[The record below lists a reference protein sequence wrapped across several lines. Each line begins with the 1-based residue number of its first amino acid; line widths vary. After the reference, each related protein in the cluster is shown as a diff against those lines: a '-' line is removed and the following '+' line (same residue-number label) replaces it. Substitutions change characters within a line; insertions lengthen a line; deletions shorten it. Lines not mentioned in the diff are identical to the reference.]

1 MPRPKILVVDDE
13 PFNVDYLEQELDD
26 LGYDT
31 VAAANG
37 QEALAQ
43 VAAESPDLVL
53 LDIMMPIMDGF
64 TVLARLKADPTTRDI
79 PVIII
84 SAMND
89 LASIVKGI
97 QGGAEDY
104 LPKPFEPVLLQAR
117 ITSGLDKK
125 LRRDRENEY
134 LREVERL
141 TEAAEAVQGSAYD
154 EEAIAPV
161 TKRSDSLGNLARVFQ
176 KMAAEVVARE
186 QRLKRQLRQLQLDI
200 EEERSSASDTAAI
213 YIPMDRRQALLH
225 GTSLPEVADG
235 SVLVAD
241 ISGFTP
247 LTASFAK
254 ELGLQRGAEEITR
267 VINQVYTVL
276 IAHVH
281 QQGGSVVGFGG
292 DAITCWFASKSP
304 MRAVACALAMQQS
317 MAQFAK
323 IAAPGGME
331 ISIGVKVAVGTGPAR
346 RLLVG
351 DPGRH
356 VIDVLAGR
364 MLDDL
369 AEAERNTRSGEVLAS
384 AAVVAALSD
393 LLTVSEWREGK
404 KFAVIAGL
412 SEAEEDAP
420 WPEIPAG
427 ALTAEQSRA
436 WLPPAVYEKVQ
447 SGHSAFLSELRPAT
461 SLFLK
466 FDGIDYDADGDV
478 RFKLDAFVR
487 WVQSVVERWDGAMLQ
502 LAIGD
507 KGSCFNIAF
516 GAPVA
521 HYDDA
526 RRAVCTALELVSPLT
541 SLAFVTS
548 VTIGLA
554 HGPIRAGAYGSPAQR
569 AYTVIGDK
577 TNLAARLMMA
587 AAPNT
592 ILCDE
597 AVYAAAREQIVFESL
612 GSIMVKGK
620 TEPVTIYRPV
630 MERPSAM
637 GTGET
642 HRTLLLDQL
651 APAQQMALKTASVIG
666 QVFSLRQLRDIYPD
680 EHERQN
686 LDEHI
691 AAVTQLNL
699 IAPVP
704 GGGDPIYTFVDAAT
718 QDGAYHQ
725 MLFAQRRQL
734 HRAVAEWH
742 ERVHAADLSPHYPT
756 LARHW
761 RAANEP
767 ARAIHFLEQAAG
779 LARKNGAYEDAQ
791 RYLNESLAIDATS
804 SVLSSGYQR

>member
-1 MPRPKILVVDDE
+1 MPRPKILIVDDE

-31 VAAANG
+31 VSAANG
-37 QEALAQ
+37 EQALAQ
-43 VAAESPDLVL
+43 VAAELPDLVL
-53 LDIMMPIMDGF
+53 LDIMMPVMDGF
-64 TVLARLKADPTTRDI
+64 TVLARLKADDATRDL

-89 LASIVKGI
+89 LTSIVKGI
-97 QGGAEDY
+97 KGGAEDY

-117 ITSGLDKK
+117 ISSGLDKK
-125 LRRDRENEY
+125 LRHDREHEY

-141 TEAAEAVQGSAYD
+141 AAAAQAVQESAY
-154 EEAIAPV
+154 EEAAIAPV
-161 TKRSDSLGNLARVFQ
+161 AARPDSLGNLARVFQ
-176 KMAAEVVARE
+176 NMAREVVARE
-186 QRLKRQLRQLQLDI
+186 QRLKRQLLQLQLDI
-200 EEERSSASDTAAI
+200 EEERGSAGDTAAV
-213 YIPMDRRQALLH
+213 YIPMDRRQALAH
-225 GTSLPEVADG
+225 GTQLPERADG
-235 SVLVAD
+235 TVLVAD

-247 LTASFAK
+247 LTASFAR

-267 VINQVYTVL
+267 VINQVYAVL
-276 IAHVH
+276 ISHVH
-281 QQGGSVVGFGG
+281 AAGGSVVGFGG
-292 DAITCWFASKSP
+292 DAITCWFAAKSP
-304 MRAVACALAMQQS
+304 GRAVGCALAMQQS
-317 MAQFAK
+317 MKRFAQ
-323 IAAPGGME
+323 IAVPGGME
-331 ISIGVKVAVGTGPAR
+331 ISIGLKVAVATGPAR

-351 DPGRH
+351 DPNRH

-364 MLDDL
+364 MLDEL
-369 AEAERNTRSGEVLAS
+369 AEGERSARAGEVLA
-384 AAVVAALSD
+384 AASVVASLSD

-404 KFAVIAGL
+404 KFAVIT
-412 SEAEEDAP
+412 EVREIEDDSP
-420 WPEIPAG
+420 WPELPAG
-427 ALTAEQSRA
+427 ALSSEKARA

-466 FDGIDYDADGDV
+466 FDGIDYDADAKARSKVDG
-478 RFKLDAFVR
+478 FVR
-487 WVQSVVERWDGAMLQ
+487 WIQLVVERWDGAVLQ

-507 KGSCFNIAF
+507 KGSSFNIAF

-526 RRAVCTALELVSPLT
+526 RRAVCAALEMLSPPPEL
-541 SLAFVTS
+541 SYVTG

-587 AAPNT
+587 AEPNS

-612 GSIMVKGK
+612 GTITVKGK
-620 TEPVTIYRPV
+620 EEPVTIYRPV
-630 MERPSAM
+630 MERPSA
-637 GTGET
+637 GANAEPTPAF
-642 HRTLLLDQL
+642 LLDQL
-651 APAQQMALKTASVIG
+651 SPAQQLSLKTASVIG
-666 QVFSLRQLRDIYPD
+666 RVFSLAVLKDIFPD
-680 EHERQN
+680 EHERSHIS
-686 LDEHI
+686 DHI
-691 AAVTQLNL
+691 ASLIQLKL
-699 IAPVP
+699 IAPAA
-704 GGGDPIYTFVDAAT
+704 GDGNPIYTFVDAAT
-718 QDGAYHQ
+718 QDAAYHQ

-734 HRAVAEWH
+734 HRAIADQC
-742 ERVHAADLSPHYPT
+742 ERVHADDLSPYYST

-767 ARAIHFLEQAAG
+767 ARAVQCLELAAEQA
-779 LARKNGAYEDAQ
+779 RKCGAFEDAQ

-804 SVLSSGYQR
+804 SVLSDDYRA

>member
-1 MPRPKILVVDDE
+1 MSRPKILIVDDE

-31 VAAANG
+31 VSAANG
-37 QEALAQ
+37 EQALAQ

-64 TVLARLKADPTTRDI
+64 TVLARLKAEPATRDL

-97 QGGAEDY
+97 KGGAEDY

-125 LRRDRENEY
+125 LRRDREQEY
-134 LREVERL
+134 LREVARL
-141 TEAAEAVQGSAYD
+141 AAAAQAVQEGAY
-154 EEAIAPV
+154 EEAAIAPV
-161 TKRSDSLGNLARVFQ
+161 SERADSLGNLARVFQ
-176 KMAAEVVARE
+176 NMAREVVARE

-200 EEERSSASDTAAI
+200 EEERGSAADTAAV
-213 YIPMDRRQALLH
+213 YIPMDRRQALVH
-225 GTSLPEVADG
+225 GTQLPEVADG
-235 SVLVAD
+235 AVLVAD

-247 LTASFAK
+247 LTASFAR

-267 VINQVYTVL
+267 VINQVYAVL
-276 IAHVH
+276 IEHVH
-281 QQGGSVVGFGG
+281 RHGGSVVGFGG
-292 DAITCWFASKSP
+292 DAITSWFAAKSP
-304 MRAVACALAMQQS
+304 VQAVACALAMQAS
-317 MAQFAK
+317 MKQFAK

-331 ISIGVKVAVGTGPAR
+331 ISIGLKVAVATGPAR

-356 VIDVLAGR
+356 LIDVLAGR
-364 MLDDL
+364 MLDEL
-369 AEAERNTRSGEVLAS
+369 SEAERNARPGEVLA
-384 AAVVAALSD
+384 AASVVAIMSD
-393 LLTVSEWREGK
+393 QLTVTEWREGK
-404 KFAVIAGL
+404 KFAVIA
-412 SEAEEDAP
+412 AVRDAEDAVH
-420 WPEIPAG
+420 WPELPAD
-427 ALTAEQSRA
+427 APKADQARA

-447 SGHSAFLSELRPAT
+447 SGHSAFLSELRPAA

-466 FDGIDYDADGDV
+466 FDGIDYDADSNARV
-478 RFKLDAFVR
+478 KLDAFVR
-487 WVQSVVERWDGAMLQ
+487 WVQSVVERWDGAVLQ
-502 LAIGD
+502 LTIGD

-526 RRAVCTALELVSPLT
+526 RRAVCAALELQAPPPELS
-541 SLAFVTS
+541 FVTN
-548 VTIGLA
+548 VTMGLA

-587 AAPNT
+587 AAANSV
-592 ILCDE
+592 LCDE

-620 TEPVTIYRPV
+620 AEPVTIYRPV
-630 MERPSAM
+630 MERPS
-637 GTGET
+637 GTAAADSN
-642 HRTLLLDQL
+642 RAVLFDQL
-651 APAQQMALKTASVIG
+651 TPAQQMTLKTASVIG
-666 QVFSLRQLRDIYPD
+666 RVFSFVLLRDIFPD
-680 EHERQN
+680 EQERPN
-686 LDEHI
+686 LGDH
-691 AAVTQLNL
+691 VVSLTQLSL
-699 IAPVP
+699 IAPAP
-704 GGGDPIYTFVDAAT
+704 GDRTPIYTFVDAAT

-734 HRAVAEWH
+734 HRAIAEWH
-742 ERVHAADLSPHYPT
+742 ERVHAADLSPFYST

-767 ARAIHFLEQAAG
+767 ARAVQCLELAADQ
-779 LARKNGAYEDAQ
+779 ARKCGAFEDAQ
-791 RYLNESLAIDATS
+791 RYLNESLAIDATA
-804 SVLSSGYQR
+804 SVLSSGFRR